1 MPSIFH
7 LSRTDAKSR
16 YMEHNNEVGDIGYRR
31 FLSRLSGEILPHLI
45 VPGNGLDYGAG
56 PGPALAEIFRENGHK
71 IDLYDPYF
79 HPDRSVLARFY
90 DFVVCSETAEH
101 FVNPKTD
108 FDQIYNLLVPGGMLG
123 IMTSVYYDSI
133 HFPDWYYINDP
144 THVSFYSPET
154 MGWIATHWNWE
165 FWTPTENVYLFR
177 KPDL

>member
-1 MPSIFH
+1 M
-7 LSRTDAKSR
+7 
-16 YMEHNNEVGDIGYRR
+16 YN
-31 FLSRLSGEILPHLI
+31 RLII
-45 VPGNGLDYGAG
+45 NGLFLQGEYFVTRVTFG
-56 PGPALAEIFRENGHK
+56 RKNGHK